1 MHPGTSTCHQVCQ
14 NFLAHVVRDHVF
26 SDAELNHGSGP
37 LSVDT
42 GRLVATGQR
51 VEQRLPSLLRIS
63 GKGGWSPVEARRATF
78 AAFTNVTLLDH
89 LLSVV
94 RGALVFATVD
104 LCARRAR
111 TEEELRRRLAAVA
124 AIAFLHD
131 ADKMLELGRSEA
143 RQGALDATAM
153 AGLMERFGLPV
164 FLARHGAT
172 LTSAAV
178 LELVNGVEAT
188 AVQGLVKVPE
198 EHWHDRTY
206 VRLADRVDGTF
217 LQTRPL
223 DGRPRFGLDGAL
235 EVIRT
240 FEGLHTDALRGLGGR
255 VIAIHDPHTPFLLDA
270 LQAGLSAACR
280 DNHGFP
286 PIIELHHDGRLLVAL
301 PEDEADAVVQ
311 AALARATGELG
322 ARIRVAINARG
333 TLDLLDAPGTVADLR
348 DSIANMGT
356 RERESLLRAGKE
368 ALARHSSAID
378 ELMRPSG
385 FLPRPADYAGQL
397 VPLWSGMGS
406 NDGLVAIHRDAVLL
420 GTVLDCAD
428 PSPRLGIPDA
438 TVRER
443 ELRDALDEVGAL
455 PNGPT
460 VLDELPPGTRRALLA
475 GFAAGYARGEPD
487 LHDLLLGPGG
497 LAALW
502 LEGQDGRPGL
512 SAKID
517 RAGIRL
523 RAAVSAHY
531 TALMSGC
538 LVTTVDEEADGRC
551 HFTNAPVSRSDMA
564 TVSGRMGLYGVKV
577 SAFSGREGRPESF
590 RSTESE
596 TLVSPL
602 AEAEH
607 KLRRLRF
614 VQNGGS
620 PDRREVPVTITSPT
634 TAGLFG
640 ALPFGNDQVG
650 AELALSDMVRSKIEA
665 GKPTYRNAEATLRRT
680 RVARFEELPGRMV
693 GNGTE
698 PGQIAFVRMACRAAL
713 RLGRPVHVFR
723 GLPRPRPE
731 FVAFDTMPASLAA
744 LLGGDAFR
752 LEQVGPAIARLEGVE
767 AVAEVTGF
775 GLELALRLCDEATC
789 FGAACDAL
797 ARVER
802 RLAARASDPKLNN
815 IRFFAANLLETTAM
829 PQPSDT
835 ALLEFAD
842 AMARVQRI
850 PRHNDG
856 ANMAELGL
864 RTALDTTE
872 ALERLQQTASTSL
885 AAGIAGELEKS
896 IARGKLWVRP
906 ELRGKRSFDEL
917 VDEAARVFVEAV
929 WHGAF
934 GGALPSSRD
943 RRVALAVY
951 RHGFKR
957 ASRELYARAGLPAT
971 EQDETSSQEA

>member
-1 MHPGTSTCHQVCQ
+1 MHPGASVCHQVCQ
-14 NFLAHVVRDHVF
+14 DFLAHVVRDHVF
-26 SDAELNHGSGP
+26 SDAELSRGSGP
-37 LSVDT
+37 QSDAIRVQ
-42 GRLVATGQR
+42 VAAGQR
-51 VEQRLPSLLRIS
+51 VEQRLPPLLRIS
-63 GKGGWSPVEARRATF
+63 GKGGWSSDPARAAAF

-94 RGALVFATVD
+94 RGALVFASVD
-104 LCARRAR
+104 LCARRPR
-111 TEEELRRRLAAVA
+111 TEEELRRRLATVA
-124 AIAFLHD
+124 AVAFLHD
-131 ADKMLELGRSEA
+131 ADKIMELGRVEA
-143 RQGALDATAM
+143 RQGALDAGAM
-153 AGLMERFGLPV
+153 AGLMERFGLPA

-172 LTSAAV
+172 LTAAAM

-188 AVQGLVKVPE
+188 SIQGLVKVPD

-223 DGRPRFGLDGAL
+223 DERPRFGLDGAL

-240 FEGLHTDALRGLGGR
+240 FGGLDTDAARHLGGR
-255 VIAIHDPHTPFLLDA
+255 VITIHDPHTPFLLDA

-280 DNHGFP
+280 DHHGFP
-286 PIIELHHDGRLLVAL
+286 PLIELHHDGRLLVVL
-301 PEDEADAVVQ
+301 PEDGADAVVE

-322 ARIRVAINARG
+322 ARIRVATNARG
-333 TLDLLDAPGTVADLR
+333 TLDLLDAPGTLADLR
-348 DSIANMGT
+348 DSIGDMDT
-356 RERESLLRAGKE
+356 RERENLLRAGKK
-368 ALARHSSAID
+368 ALARHSAAID
-378 ELMRPSG
+378 VLMRPSN
-385 FLPRPADYAGQL
+385 FLPRPADYMGQL
-397 VPLWSGMGS
+397 VPLWSGLGS
-406 NDGLVAIHRDAVLL
+406 DDGLVAVHRDAVLL
-420 GTVLDCAD
+420 GVVLDCAD
-428 PSPRLGIPDA
+428 PSPRLGIPDTA
-438 TVRER
+438 VRER
-443 ELRDALDEVGAL
+443 ELRDVLDEAGAL

-475 GFAAGYARGEPD
+475 GFAAGYARGESD
-487 LHDLLLGPGG
+487 LHDRLFGAGG

-502 LEGQDGRPGL
+502 LEGRDWRPGL

-517 RAGIRL
+517 RAGVRL

-531 TALMSGC
+531 AALMSGR
-538 LVTTVDEEADGRC
+538 LVTTADEAADGRC
-551 HFTNAPVSRSDMA
+551 HFTNAPVSRSDTA

-614 VQNGGS
+614 VRNGGS
-620 PDRREVPVTITSPT
+620 PDRREVPVTVTSPT

-640 ALPFGNDQVG
+640 ALPFSNDQEG
-650 AELALSDMVRSKIEA
+650 AELALFDMLRSKVEA
-665 GKPTYRNAEATLRRT
+665 GKSTYRNAEATLQRT
-680 RVARFEELPGRMV
+680 RVARFEELPGRLV
-693 GNGTE
+693 GRGTE

-731 FVAFDTMPASLAA
+731 FVAFDAMPASLAA
-744 LLGGDAFR
+744 LLGGDALR
-752 LEQVGPAIARLEGVE
+752 LEQVGPAIARLKGLE
-767 AVAEVTGF
+767 AVAEATGF

-797 ARVER
+797 ARAER
-802 RLAARASDPKLNN
+802 RLAARSTDLKLND
-815 IRFFAANLLETTAM
+815 IRSFAANLLETTAM

-835 ALLEFAD
+835 ALLAFAE

-850 PRHNDG
+850 PLRSDG

-864 RTALDTTE
+864 RTALDTAE
-872 ALERLQQTASTSL
+872 ALERLRQTASASL
-885 AAGIAGELEKS
+885 VAGIAGELEKS
-896 IARGKLWVRP
+896 VSRGGLRVRK
-906 ELRGKRSFDEL
+906 ELRGGRSFDDV

-929 WHGAF
+929 WQGAF
-934 GGALPSSRD
+934 GAALPSSRD

-971 EQDETSSQEA
+971 EQDESGSEAA